1 MTEKSK
7 LTANLNSFEGKY
19 AIITGSTQGLGE
31 ATAQLFAE
39 RGAAGILV
47 TGRNL
52 ERGRAVVSKLKSSG
66 CQAHFVPSD
75 LANLDAC
82 EQIVAMADQ
91 AFGQVDVLVNAAA
104 VTDRGSIWD
113 TSPELWDH
121 IMAVNLRAPFF
132 LMQGVL
138 EIMKREGVEGSIV
151 NITSISAYGG
161 DAHLTPYAASKRALV
176 TLTKNIVYLVMH
188 HRIRVNALNL
198 GWMNTPSEDLIQ
210 RKYHSEGKDWLLE
223 AEAEQPFGR
232 LIQPEEAARAIAYLA
247 SRESGLMTG
256 SVVDFDQSVTGAGS
270 TAKPPVSKSLT

>member
-31 ATAQLFAE
+31 VTAQLFAE

-47 TGRNL
+47 AGRNL

-66 CQAHFVPSD
+66 CQAHFVPAD

-138 EIMKREGVEGSIV
+138 EIMKREGAEGSIV

-161 DAHLTPYAASKRALV
+161 DVHLAPYAASKSALV
-176 TLTKNIVYLVMH
+176 TLTKNIAYSVMC

-210 RKYHSEGKDWLLE
+210 RKYHSDGKDWLLE

-247 SRESGLMTG
+247 SEESGLMTG

-270 TAKPPVSKSLT
+270 TPKPTVSKPLT